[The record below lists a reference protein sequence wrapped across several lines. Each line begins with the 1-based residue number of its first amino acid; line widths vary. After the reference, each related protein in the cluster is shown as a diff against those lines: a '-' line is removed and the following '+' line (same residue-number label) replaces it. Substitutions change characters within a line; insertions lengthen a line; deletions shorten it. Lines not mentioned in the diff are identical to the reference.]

1 MNSEKLIPTGRAW
14 MAVGILLLFFIFSYV
29 DRNILAMVVDPVRAS
44 IGLSNQ
50 QMGLLI
56 GVALASA
63 YAAAGI
69 PFGWLVDRYDRRLI
83 LFCGVVGW
91 GIATA
96 ACGYSQTFAQFFI
109 LRMLIGVGEAS
120 LMPAAQSLIGD
131 LFNRDRLGVAYS
143 TFSMGPFIGAGVS
156 LIGGGWLVHELAQ
169 AGAIQLPGLATAEPW
184 RAVFVI
190 IGLTGAALAWLIF
203 LFPEPPRNRGRDP
216 AIRSSASSEGLFSF
230 LRRRRKIWLVF
241 AIVFG
246 GMTACNGALIFWQ
259 PTYMSR
265 YFHWNPAEYGLALG
279 LTSAP
284 AGILGLIFSGNI
296 VDWMGRRGI
305 KDAPLRYY
313 LIVLI
318 VTTPL
323 VLAALLTSNV
333 WIYLG
338 LIWVAQ
344 FGTINMVGIGLLCV
358 QLTTPQHLRGRVTAL
373 LTTVV
378 MTLIGASAGASL
390 PAYIARDVLHDE
402 VRLGYSIAL
411 IFAIIAPLAIA
422 ALFLGMR
429 AFRAAVAET
438 EAELNSSEAS
448 LQPTDPA
455 ARRTMA

>member
-1 MNSEKLIPTGRAW
+1 
-14 MAVGILLLFFIFSYV
+14 MAVGILLLFFIFSYI
-29 DRNILAMVVDPVRAS
+29 DRNILAIVVDPVRTS

-69 PFGWLVDRYDRRLI
+69 PFGWLVDRYDRRFI
-83 LFCGVVGW
+83 LFCGVVCW

-96 ACGYSQTFAQFFI
+96 ACGYSQTFEQFFI

-131 LFNRDRLGVAYS
+131 LFSRDRLGIAFS

-156 LIGGGWLVHELAQ
+156 LIVGGWLVHELVQ
-169 AGAIQLPGLATAEPW
+169 QGAIPLPGLSTAEPW

-190 IGLTGAALAWLIF
+190 VGLVGAALSCLIF
-203 LFPEPPRNRGRDP
+203 LFPEPVRNRGLQP
-216 AIRSSASSEGLFSF
+216 AASSAASAEGLFSF
-230 LRRRRKIWLVF
+230 LRRRWKIWAVF

-246 GMTACNGALIFWQ
+246 GMTICNGALIFWQ

-279 LTSAP
+279 LTSGP
-284 AGILGLIFSGNI
+284 AGILGLIVSGTI
-296 VDWMGRRGI
+296 VDRMGKRGI

-313 LIVLI
+313 LTILV

-323 VLAALLTSNV
+323 VLIALLSSNV

-344 FGTINMVGIGLLCV
+344 FGTINMVGLGLLSV
-358 QLTTPQHLRGRVTAL
+358 QLTTPQHLRGRVAAL

-378 MTLIGASAGASL
+378 MTLIGASIGASL
-390 PAYIARDVLHDE
+390 PAYIARNVLHDE
-402 VRLGYSIAL
+402 VRLGHSIAV
-411 IFAIIAPLAIA
+411 IFAVFAPLAIA
-422 ALFLGMR
+422 ALLLGRR
-429 AFRAAVAET
+429 AFRAAVVET
-438 EAELNSSEAS
+438 ENELSDGKHGEEFVGPHGKPMLA
-448 LQPTDPA
+448 
-455 ARRTMA
+455 